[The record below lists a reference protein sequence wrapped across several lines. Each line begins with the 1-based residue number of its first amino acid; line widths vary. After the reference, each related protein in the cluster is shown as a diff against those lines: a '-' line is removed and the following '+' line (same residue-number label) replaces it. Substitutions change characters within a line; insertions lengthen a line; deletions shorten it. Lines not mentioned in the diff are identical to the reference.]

1 MKRHQQWVYVIGAGL
16 MVGMLSGS
24 LGCRTGD
31 SGAITDLPAEIV
43 VWGDTD
49 PENDEAFASI
59 RDANDVDDRFVV
71 IGTNDQVQFSNSRV
85 CNTCTV
91 EGYTI
96 SVDGTPRVNI
106 RFSSGPD
113 GFGTRRPFLVSTDG
127 YYVQLLL
134 GDDNNYTFQEV
145 DQRFED
151 PDNLSDDVG
160 VRVGTIANPA
170 VEEN

>member
-1 MKRHQQWVYVIGAGL
+1 VKQHWHGVGVIGAGL

-24 LGCRTGD
+24 LGCKSGD
-31 SGAITDLPAEIV
+31 SNAITDLPAEIV

-49 PENDEAFASI
+49 PDNDAAFASI

-91 EGYTI
+91 DGYTI

-113 GFGTRRPFLVSTDG
+113 GFGVRRPFLVSTDG
-127 YYVQLLL
+127 FYVQLLL
-134 GDDNNYTFQEV
+134 GDDKNYTFQEV

-151 PDNLSDDVG
+151 PDNLTDDVA
-160 VRVGTIANPA
+160 VQVGTIPNPA
-170 VEEN
+170 LDE